1 MPSKAKIFS
10 RLAQNVDL
18 VGGVIK
24 IDTVSLTNASMD
36 ANTQMAGV
44 NLSTQISSAVP
55 AGTIQSHAASSAPSG
70 WLICDGSAISR
81 TTYSDL
87 YSIVGTTWGS
97 GDGSTTFA
105 IPDFRGWFMRGLD
118 GGSGNDPD
126 AGSRTGGNVIGS
138 SQSYQIQSHLHS
150 TYSTNSVYDNSYN
163 FSGGGQRYGWFGWH
177 YNSSSTGGNET
188 RSKNKA
194 VLFCIKY

>member
-44 NLSTQISSAVP
+44 NLSNQTVP
-55 AGTIQSHAASSAPSG
+55 VGTIQSHSANTAPSG

-105 IPDFRGWFMRGLD
+105 IPDLRGWFMRGLN

-126 AGSRTGGNVIGS
+126 AASRSGGDNVGS
-138 SQSYQIQSHLHS
+138 SQGYQLSAHTHG
-150 TYSTNSVYDNSYN
+150 V
-163 FSGGGQRYGWFGWH
+163 
-177 YNSSSTGGNET
+177 STGRLYVAPQYYYHMVNTVTINAAQSISTES
-188 RSKNKA
+188 RPRNKY
-194 VLFCIKY
+194 VQFCIKY

>member
-105 IPDFRGWFMRGLD
+105 IPDLRGWFMRGLN

-126 AGSRTGGNVIGS
+126 AASRSGGDNVGS
-138 SQSYQIQSHLHS
+138 SQGYQLSAHTHGVNTGRLYVAPQHYYHMVDTVTITAAQSIS
-150 TYSTNSVYDNSYN
+150 TES
-163 FSGGGQRYGWFGWH
+163 RP
-177 YNSSSTGGNET
+177 
-188 RSKNKA
+188 KNKY
-194 VLFCIKY
+194 VQFCIKY

>member
-24 IDTVSLTNASMD
+24 IDTVSLSNASMD

-44 NLSTQISSAVP
+44 NLSNQTVP
-55 AGTIQSHAASSAPSG
+55 VGTIQSHSANTAPSG
-70 WLICDGSAISR
+70 WLICDGSPISR

-105 IPDFRGWFMRGLD
+105 IPDLRGWFMRGLN

-126 AGSRTGGNVIGS
+126 AASRSGGDNVGS
-138 SQSYQIQSHLHS
+138 SQSYQLSAHTHG
-150 TYSTNSVYDNSYN
+150 V
-163 FSGGGQRYGWFGWH
+163 
-177 YNSSSTGGNET
+177 STGRLYVAHQVYYHMVNTVTINAAQSISTES
-188 RSKNKA
+188 RQRNKY
-194 VLFCIKY
+194 VQFCIKY

>member
-24 IDTVSLTNASMD
+24 IDTVSLSNASMD

-44 NLSTQISSAVP
+44 NLSNQTVP
-55 AGTIQSHAASSAPSG
+55 VGTIQSHSANTAPSG
-70 WLICDGSAISR
+70 WLICDGSPISR

-97 GDGSTTFA
+97 GDGSTTFT

-118 GGSGNDPD
+118 GGSGIDPD

-138 SQSYQIQSHLHS
+138 SQNEEFKSHYHYWVVNRGGNGGTGRLLA
-150 TYSTNSVYDNSYN
+150 VGDSYN
-163 FSGGGQRYGWFGWH
+163 FGDLGVNTDSR
-177 YNSSSTGGNET
+177 GGNET